1 MKLFTYVGTQRHLR
15 HHSLAGN
22 DEKSRYTRR
31 AERVPFDRPIRKR
44 TGLQQ
49 KAVRMNHPLRIPK
62 FLFFPFLFKNYLHS
76 RTKDMRL
83 IFTLS
88 TMQSRGKAST
98 KVRIIT
104 EQIETFTALG
114 YVRKNPSAAFRL
126 SALDELT
133 NHQSDETIIKI
144 RLSRQTAAAK
154 IETLTIT

>member
-1 MKLFTYVGTQRHLR
+1 
-15 HHSLAGN
+15 
-22 DEKSRYTRR
+22 
-31 AERVPFDRPIRKR
+31 
-44 TGLQQ
+44 
-49 KAVRMNHPLRIPK
+49 
-62 FLFFPFLFKNYLHS
+62 
-76 RTKDMRL
+76 MRL